1 MKTGSAEF
9 KHQLPL
15 PLFAF
20 VDRWKVPYNR
30 SKIILLGD
38 IVPKEHT
45 NALVPWLVPG
55 ILVELSSASSAVWL
69 LSLHHR
75 VSSSHNP
82 PKKSL

>member
-9 KHQLPL
+9 KQQPLL

-38 IVPKEHT
+38 SVSKEQT
-45 NALVPWLVPG
+45 SPLVP
-55 ILVELSSASSAVWL
+55 
-69 LSLHHR
+69 
-75 VSSSHNP
+75 
-82 PKKSL
+82 